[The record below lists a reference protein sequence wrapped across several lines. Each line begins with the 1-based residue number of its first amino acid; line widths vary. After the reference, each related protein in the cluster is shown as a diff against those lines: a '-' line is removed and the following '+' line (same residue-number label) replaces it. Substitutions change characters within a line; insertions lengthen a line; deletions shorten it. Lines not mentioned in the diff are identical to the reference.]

1 MSSEG
6 LAILSSD
13 LWSAFQINFIG
24 DNDTWQLFAFI
35 LVFNTV
41 MPLSQK
47 VESVRV
53 SNIIY
58 EQDKISFAKKF
69 KSNLL
74 ENILSGDIY
83 KMKFY

>member
-1 MSSEG
+1 
-6 LAILSSD
+6 
-13 LWSAFQINFIG
+13 
-24 DNDTWQLFAFI
+24 
-35 LVFNTV
+35 

-58 EQDKISFAKKF
+58 EQDKISFTKKF
-69 KSNLL
+69 KGNLL
-74 ENILSGDIY
+74 ENILSGNIY